1 MGMAVV
7 LFFPRHLAVIEER
20 VALSPW
26 KMGLAG
32 FLAEILIV
40 PVLVIVAVVL
50 AITLIGIPLLILVIP
65 LYLLAVVA
73 ACFFGYIG
81 VASIAAKFVESRTG
95 VTVESPYARIALGIL
110 LLMLAGLLAWILGLG
125 NGPLHFAAVLFSIL
139 SWMIFYIA
147 VTVGLGAVIT
157 SKFGTAGISTRTAF
171 PGGTKVTPGAIAP
184 EPPPAPSPGR

>member
-1 MGMAVV
+1 MGFV
-7 LFFPRHLAVIEER
+7 
-20 VALSPW
+20 
-26 KMGLAG
+26 G

-40 PVLVIVAVVL
+40 PVLVIVTVVL

-81 VASIAAKFVESRTG
+81 VANLAARFVETRTG
-95 VTVESPYARIALGIL
+95 VTLESPYARIALGVL

-139 SWMIFYIA
+139 SWMIFYLA
-147 VTVGLGAVIT
+147 VTIGLGAVVT
-157 SKFGTAGISTRTAF
+157 SRFGKVGLRATPAYPAGTEM
-171 PGGTKVTPGAIAP
+171 TPGSISP
-184 EPPPAPSPGR
+184 EAPPAPSPGS